1 VRSSVLIA
9 DHDNES
15 RRSIAS
21 ALESAGFAAAECS
34 TMTDA
39 LSRLEGFAYDGLL
52 VDVRLVDG
60 DGLDVLDAAL
70 TRYPD
75 MRCIVTAGFGSIH
88 HAVKALKRGA
98 VDFLIKPLQASQ
110 VIAGLRT
117 AAIERRPIR
126 ATLAAPER
134 TTTAPVAQKFN
145 ADRIVGSS
153 PVMKRLLQTIQLVSP
168 MQSTVLL
175 QGETGT
181 GKELIARTIHE
192 NSSRRDQPFVAFNA
206 AAIPDGLAEA
216 ELFGHVKGAFTGAI
230 QTRVGRFEAA
240 DRGTLFIDEVAS
252 MPISLQMKLLRAL
265 QEREIEKVGTSRTV
279 KINTRVIAA
288 SNVDLRELV
297 KEGKFR
303 EDLYYRLNVVRIEL
317 PPLRSRQEDIPTLAQ
332 HFLRQSCEAN
342 GVTGKTFS
350 QAALRALMEYAWPGN
365 IRHLQNA
372 VEHAVAMSGES
383 YELLV
388 DALPDEL
395 LRQETVTPASV
406 AGDLGPMHVALPHT
420 PEEGINFS
428 STMSQVER
436 ELILRYLQKAGG
448 NKRRAARLLHLS
460 RTTLIDKLQRLG
472 VNEPAG
478 AAPQAVSVSSAA

>member
-1 VRSSVLIA
+1 MSDRVRSSVLIA
-9 DHDNES
+9 DNDNDS

-21 ALESAGFAAAECS
+21 ALESAGFAAAQCS
-34 TMTDA
+34 TMADA
-39 LSRLEGFAYDGLL
+39 LSRLEGFAYDGLV
-52 VDVRLVDG
+52 VDVRLADG

-110 VIAGLRT
+110 VVTGLRT
-117 AAIERRPIR
+117 PAAERRPVR
-126 ATLAAPER
+126 TAAVVTSDR
-134 TTTAPVAQKFN
+134 PVPSASPQRFN
-145 ADRIVGSS
+145 ADQIVGSS
-153 PVMKRLLQTIQLVSP
+153 PVMKRLLETVQLVSP
-168 MQSTVLL
+168 MQSTVLI

-181 GKELIARTIHE
+181 GKELIARTIHN
-192 NSSRRDQPFVAFNA
+192 NSTRRDQPFVAFNA

-265 QEREIEKVGTSRTV
+265 QEREIEKVGTSRSV

-317 PPLRSRQEDIPTLAQ
+317 PPLRARQEDIPVLAQ
-332 HFLRQSCEAN
+332 HFLRESCEVNAIAE
-342 GVTGKTFS
+342 KTLS
-350 QAALRALMEYAWPGN
+350 QAALRALMECAWPGN

-372 VEHAVAMSGES
+372 IEHAVAMSGKSQEI
-383 YELLV
+383 LV
-388 DALPDEL
+388 DALPEEVRQREIEAAL
-395 LRQETVTPASV
+395 LTDASAPV
-406 AGDLGPMHVALPHT
+406 HVALPHT

-436 ELILRYLQKAGG
+436 ELILRYLEKAGG

-472 VNEPAG
+472 VSEPSA
-478 AAPQAVSVSSAA
+478 SVSSAA

>member
-1 VRSSVLIA
+1 VLIA
-9 DHDNES
+9 DQDNDS
-15 RRSIAS
+15 RRSLSS

-34 TMTDA
+34 TMADA
-39 LSRLEGFAYDGLL
+39 LSRLEGFAYDGLI
-52 VDVRLVDG
+52 VDVRLADG

-70 TRYPD
+70 TRYPE

-88 HAVKALKRGA
+88 HAVRALKRGA
-98 VDFLIKPLQASQ
+98 VDFLIKPLQAAQ
-110 VIAGLRT
+110 V
-117 AAIERRPIR
+117 AAALESPGVERRTTR
-126 ATLAAPER
+126 HAVAAPAR
-134 TTTAPVAQKFN
+134 QAASASAFD
-145 ADRIVGSS
+145 ADGIVGAS
-153 PVMKRLLQTIQLVSP
+153 PMMKRLLQTVQLVSP

-181 GKELIARTIHE
+181 GKELIARTIHN

-216 ELFGHVKGAFTGAI
+216 ELFGHVKGAFTGAV
-230 QTRVGRFEAA
+230 QARVGRFEAA
-240 DRGTLFIDEVAS
+240 DHGTLFIDEVAS

-265 QEREIEKVGTSRTV
+265 QEREIEKVGTSRSV

-288 SNVDLRELV
+288 TNVDLRQLV
-297 KEGKFR
+297 REGRFR

-317 PPLRSRQEDIPTLAQ
+317 PPLRARQEDIPVLAH

-342 GVTGKTFS
+342 ALPAKTLS
-350 QAALRALMEYAWPGN
+350 QAALRALMECAWPGN

-372 VEHAVAMSGES
+372 IEHAVAMSGFS
-383 YELLV
+383 PDILV
-388 DALPDEL
+388 DALPDEVL
-395 LRQETVTPASV
+395 QQKSGLPAAADAPV
-406 AGDLGPMHVALPHT
+406 HVALPHT

-436 ELILRYLQKAGG
+436 ELILRYLEKAGG

-472 VNEPAG
+472 VRES
-478 AAPQAVSVSSAA
+478 SVPSAA

>member
-1 VRSSVLIA
+1 MA
-9 DHDNES
+9 
-15 RRSIAS
+15 
-21 ALESAGFAAAECS
+21 
-34 TMTDA
+34 DA
-39 LSRLEGFAYDGLL
+39 LSRLEGFAYDGLI
-52 VDVRLVDG
+52 VDVRLADG

-110 VIAGLRT
+110 VMAGLRT
-117 AAIERRPIR
+117 AAAERRPVR
-126 ATLAAPER
+126 VAMNTSERPAAPA
-134 TTTAPVAQKFN
+134 TPHSFS

-153 PVMKRLLQTIQLVSP
+153 PMMKRLLQTVQLVSP

-216 ELFGHVKGAFTGAI
+216 ELFGHVKGAFTGAM
-230 QTRVGRFEAA
+230 QARVGRFEAA

-265 QEREIEKVGTSRTV
+265 QEREIEKVGTSRSM

-288 SNVDLRELV
+288 TNVDLRELV

-317 PPLRSRQEDIPTLAQ
+317 PPLRSRQEDIPTLAH
-332 HFLRQSCEAN
+332 HFLRQSCESN
-342 GVTGKTFS
+342 GVPAKTLS
-350 QAALRALMEYAWPGN
+350 QAALRALMECAWPGN

-372 VEHAVAMSGES
+372 IEHAVAMSGYSTEI
-383 YELLV
+383 LV
-388 DALPDEL
+388 DALPEEVA
-395 LRQETVTPASV
+395 RQDTPPAVTAASGTPLPV
-406 AGDLGPMHVALPHT
+406 HVAVPHM

-436 ELILRYLQKAGG
+436 ELILRYLEKAGG

-472 VNEPAG
+472 VSEPAAER
-478 AAPQAVSVSSAA
+478 AASVSTAA